1 MDLTTV
7 KSIYRN
13 TAAYANKEVTL
24 GGWIRTMRVSKNF
37 GFIEL
42 NDGSFF
48 KNIQIVFEA
57 ERLKNYEE
65 ISKQNVG
72 AALII
77 KGLLVETPEAKQ
89 PFEVKATQ
97 IDVEGTSTPD
107 YPLQKKRHS
116 VEFLREIAYLRPRTN
131 LFSATFRVRSLI
143 AMAIHEFSRARALY
157 MPIHPSSQAPTVR
170 VQAKCSVSLHWI
182 WITCLVQPMA
192 R

>member
-72 AALII
+72 ADYKRSSGGNPRSKAALRG
-77 KGLLVETPEAKQ
+77 KGNT
-89 PFEVKATQ
+89 
-97 IDVEGTSTPD
+97 D
-107 YPLQKKRHS
+107 
-116 VEFLREIAYLRPRTN
+116 
-131 LFSATFRVRSLI
+131 
-143 AMAIHEFSRARALY
+143 
-157 MPIHPSSQAPTVR
+157 
-170 VQAKCSVSLHWI
+170 
-182 WITCLVQPMA
+182 
-192 R
+192 

>member
-116 VEFLREIAYLRPRTN
+116 LEYLRTIAHLRPRT
-131 LFSATFRVRSLI
+131 
-143 AMAIHEFSRARALY
+143 RARALY
-157 MPIHPSSQAPTVR
+157 KPIHPSSQAPTVR

>member
-57 ERLKNYEE
+57 EKLANYEE

-107 YPLQKKRHS
+107 SSNNITYQSKRVLCLLRQFHRS
-116 VEFLREIAYLRPRTN
+116 VLR
-131 LFSATFRVRSLI
+131 LI
-143 AMAIHEFSRARALY
+143 
-157 MPIHPSSQAPTVR
+157 P
-170 VQAKCSVSLHWI
+170 
-182 WITCLVQPMA
+182 
-192 R
+192 

>member
-143 AMAIHEFSRARALY
+143 AMAIHEFF
-157 MPIHPSSQAPTVR
+157 QGKGFV
-170 VQAKCSVSLHWI
+170 
-182 WITCLVQPMA
+182 
-192 R
+192 

>member
-48 KNIQIVFEA
+48 KNIQIVLSG
-57 ERLKNYEE
+57 RLKNYEE

-77 KGLLVETPEAKQ
+77 KVFWWKPPKQ
-89 PFEVKATQ
+89 SSP
-97 IDVEGTSTPD
+97 
-107 YPLQKKRHS
+107 
-116 VEFLREIAYLRPRTN
+116 
-131 LFSATFRVRSLI
+131 
-143 AMAIHEFSRARALY
+143 SR
-157 MPIHPSSQAPTVR
+157 
-170 VQAKCSVSLHWI
+170 
-182 WITCLVQPMA
+182 
-192 R
+192 